1 MPGNRR
7 PCPGVRGGAPGG
19 PRDMA
24 KAGLPESQSPEG
36 ATWSPAGKTP
46 ETGAGPCGEMI
57 MCSLQSFG
65 AQERCPVRAFKETD
79 GTPKSRSTRTA
90 VMNMGSP
97 KGRES
102 YGDGVPVVVGGVT
115 SAQSGDR

>member
-1 MPGNRR
+1 
-7 PCPGVRGGAPGG
+7 
-19 PRDMA
+19 MA

-36 ATWSPAGKTP
+36 ASKRPP
-46 ETGAGPCGEMI
+46 EKMPVTGAGPCGEMI
-57 MCSLQSFG
+57 GRSPQSSG
-65 AQERCPVRAFKETD
+65 AQERCPVGAFKETD